1 MGLMIN
7 SIKIITATKL
17 AVLTAQLLKLDFAI
31 SAGIVAVLSVQPTK
45 KETLNTAHLNT
56 GTGTTKKQFC
66 LKFTN
71 LNNMILNVK
80 ICCLKEIILKNGYM
94 V

>member
-31 SAGIVAVLSVQPTK
+31 SAGIVAILSVQPTK

>member
-1 MGLMIN
+1 MIN
-7 SIKIITATKL
+7 SIKIITATIL

-31 SAGIVAVLSVQPTK
+31 SAGIVAILSVQPTK

>member
-1 MGLMIN
+1 MIN

-31 SAGIVAVLSVQPTK
+31 SAGIVAILSVQPTK

>member
-1 MGLMIN
+1 MELIIN
-7 SIKIITATKL
+7 SIKIITATIL

-45 KETLNTAHLNT
+45 KETFNTAHINP
-56 GTGTTKKQFC
+56 GTTKKQFC

-71 LNNMILNVK
+71 LNTLY
-80 ICCLKEIILKNGYM
+80 L
-94 V
+94 

>member
-31 SAGIVAVLSVQPTK
+31 SAKGIVAVLSVQPTK

-56 GTGTTKKQFC
+56 
-66 LKFTN
+66 
-71 LNNMILNVK
+71 
-80 ICCLKEIILKNGYM
+80 
-94 V
+94 